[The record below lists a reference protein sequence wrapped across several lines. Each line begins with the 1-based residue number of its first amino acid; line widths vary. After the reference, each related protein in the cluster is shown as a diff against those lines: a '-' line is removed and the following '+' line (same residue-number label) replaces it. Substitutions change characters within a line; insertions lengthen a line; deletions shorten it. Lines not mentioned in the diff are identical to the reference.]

1 MVGII
6 KVASENPAKIKYGMI
21 GGGPD
26 AFFGSVHRKAAAMDG
41 EIDLVAGA
49 FSSSGE
55 KSRIQGKELMLE
67 QDRVYDSYAEMAE
80 KEAALPEDERIDFVS
95 IVTPN

>member
-6 KVASENPAKIKYGMI
+6 RGTSENPAMIKYGMI

-41 EIDLVAGA
+41 EIDLEAGI
-49 FSSSGE
+49 SIICD
-55 KSRIQGKELMLE
+55 KLWIHNNLM
-67 QDRVYDSYAEMAE
+67 V
-80 KEAALPEDERIDFVS
+80 
-95 IVTPN
+95 